1 MKYKNLTLNIENDA
15 NLYPLF
21 LTLIEMIPNIPELD
35 RLIDEATQRGPI
47 TIDFVKRAESPTG
60 GHISQYGTIDA
71 QGRRTIT
78 RNIKVVSEGQNFADM
93 FFTLVF
99 ELCNAKNPFFGLFS
113 SDGIHPEDYDRD
125 SFAYMKESAEYS
137 ETHVPSRRILKSIFT
152 NPQILASFRD
162 HGINLSRDDIYQ
174 LTHDAFRDFDHW
186 WQQCNHREP
195 GQPMSHAD
203 TYRHEHDQIMAN
215 RMAEL
220 QFEDS
225 PPRRRALPSTP
236 AARQPQAQAA
246 PLSRHQPAAA
256 PAPAPAAQPA
266 RRHQPAAAPAPA
278 PILHTQRRE
287 QSRREEPTWLAD
299 IYAEENGDLSQAE
312 IMASI
317 AAMQVNRHNRPN

>member
-35 RLIDEATQRGPI
+35 SLIDEATQRGPI
-47 TIDFVKRAESPTG
+47 TIDFVKREESPTG
-60 GHISQYGTIDA
+60 GHISQFGTIDA
-71 QGRRTIT
+71 RGRRTIS

-137 ETHVPSRRILKSIFT
+137 ETHVPSRRILRAIFT

-162 HGINLSRDDIYQ
+162 HGINLSRDDVFQ

-186 WQQCNHREP
+186 WRHCNIRQP

-215 RMAEL
+215 QLAEQ
-220 QFEDS
+220 QFDQT
-225 PPRRRALPSTP
+225 PPRGRRELPQTP
-236 AARQPQAQAA
+236 V
-246 PLSRHQPAAA
+246 RHQPPAAA
-256 PAPAPAAQPA
+256 LAPAGPARRQQSATPAPAARP
-266 RRHQPAAAPAPA
+266 QPAAAPAPA
-278 PILHTQRRE
+278 PILHAQRRD

-317 AAMQVNRHNRPN
+317 AAMQVNRNNRPQ